1 MPIHSTAYIDTTPS
15 LTLDRLYNRSSSTPS
30 SLLTVCSRTTALP
43 SRRLNTLALNP
54 KHAGDTY
61 YNYSKVGYC
70 LPNYTLPYTPY
81 LDLKEL

>member
-15 LTLDRLYNRSSSTPS
+15 LALDRLYNCSSSTPS
-30 SLLTVCSRTTALP
+30 SLLTTCSRTAALP

-54 KHAGDTY
+54 KHAGNTY
-61 YNYSKVGYC
+61 YNYSKVGHRS
-70 LPNYTLPYTPY
+70 PNYTLPRAPY